1 MIGATTD
8 RSHWPCPYPVVR
20 ASVPL
25 IPPPHPNSPRHDAG
39 RCAPLLP
46 SLLVA
51 TADPD
56 SDANALNK
64 LVDWCGRYTPFT
76 AADGPD
82 GIILDIS
89 GCAHLFC
96 GEEGLLIDLA
106 AQFKRMRLTAR
117 IAAADTPGAAWGWAR
132 YGADEMT
139 IHKGGIK
146 DAMLPLSVAA
156 LRLAPD
162 VIERLQQLGLH
173 RIRDIINLPRAPL
186 ARRCGMTVLDRLD
199 RVLGYVSEPI
209 SPVRPSPEWRTRL
222 PFVEPIGRAEDIA
235 MATKKLLDDLCD
247 ILGKHNRGARQLT
260 LVLYRVDGTTQN
272 ISIGTGQAT
281 RNAKHLYRLFTEKL
295 GTADPGF
302 GIEVM
307 ILEAQATNPLS
318 GGQMGIAGHNPGHQQ
333 DLTPLIDRLRNR
345 LGDQGVFRITPVAS
359 HIPERAVTTQPATAK
374 ATDDDWIADQPRPIR
389 LLTYPEQIIVEAP
402 AFHHPPKRF
411 VWRRRTHQVKYAEG
425 PERISP
431 EWWRPDA
438 GRTFRDYYRLE
449 DQYGRRYWVFHDCG
463 QIEITDMGW
472 FMHGL
477 FA

>member
-1 MIGATTD
+1 MALVV
-8 RSHWPCPYPVVR
+8 PVSGGTRVSAVDSAAASEGIHPGMTLADAR
-20 ASVPL
+20 A
-25 IPPPHPNSPRHDAG
+25 
-39 RCAPLLP
+39 LLP
-46 SLLVA
+46 SLQIA

-56 SDANALNK
+56 SDLDALNK
-64 LVDWCGRYTPFT
+64 LVHWCGRYTPFT

-106 AQFKRMRLTAR
+106 AQFRRMRLTAR
-117 IAAADTPGAAWGWAR
+117 IAAADTPGAAWAWAR
-132 YGADEMT
+132 YGSNEIIVPANGTRET
-139 IHKGGIK
+139 
-146 DAMLPLSVAA
+146 MLPLSVAA
-156 LRLAPD
+156 LRLPSD

-173 RIRDIINLPRAPL
+173 RIRDVINLPRAPL
-186 ARRCGMTVLDRLD
+186 ARRCGMAVLERLD
-199 RVLGYVSEPI
+199 RVLGYLSEPI
-209 SPVRPSPEWRTRL
+209 SPVRPAPEWRTRL

-235 MATKKLLDDLCD
+235 LATEKLLDDLCG

-260 LVLYRVDGTTQN
+260 LVLYRVDGTTRDIN
-272 ISIGTGQAT
+272 IGTGRAS
-281 RNAKHLYRLFTEKL
+281 RNPKNLYRLFAEKL
-295 GTADPGF
+295 GTVEPGF

-307 ILEAQATNPLS
+307 ILEAHMTDPLS
-318 GGQMGIAGHNPGHQQ
+318 GDQMRISDHGADSAH
-333 DLTPLIDRLRNR
+333 DLNPLIDRLRNR
-345 LGDQGVFRITPVAS
+345 LGERGVFRIAPVAS
-359 HIPERAVTTQPATAK
+359 HIPERSVTLQPATAK
-374 ATDDDWIADQPRPIR
+374 ATDDDWIADQPRPVR
-389 LLTYPEQIIVEAP
+389 LLTCPEQIIVEAP
-402 AFHHPPKRF
+402 AFDHPPERF
-411 VWRRRTHQVKYAEG
+411 IWRRRTHQVQHAEG